1 MAIYSNQIGLNITEE
16 KLQLIELVF
25 ENNEYLIENVDEE
38 YFEEL
43 ISENTKDGKF
53 IFVLQNAFNQ
63 IILRKNINST
73 KISVSLPNSFF
84 KFFSIPVDSNLSKE
98 SLKEHINWEFSK
110 LFPTLN
116 IKNFS
121 IRHTL
126 SNIEENKIVRNAF
139 VYAIETRILKLIH
152 KFCARNNL
160 LIKNIDNCHI
170 ASTALM
176 QIQNKNS
183 EIFTFFIENKKISSI
198 LFKDDNLVYVKHLF
212 YDNISDI
219 SHLLISVIQD
229 IENQALS
236 HTIIDYV
243 YVTGN
248 VISDKLIN
256 TLNKQTPY
264 KISLIDPFTILKTK
278 PTLNNKIIEHNKT
291 RFAPSLGMA
300 LRAT

>member
-1 MAIYSNQIGLNITEE
+1 MAIYSNQIGINITEE
-16 KLQLIELVF
+16 RLQLIEIVF

-98 SLKEHINWEFSK
+98 RLKEHINWEFSK
-110 LFPTLN
+110 LYPTLN

-121 IRHTL
+121 IRNTL
-126 SNIEENKIVRNAF
+126 SIIEENKIVRNAF

-152 KFCARNNL
+152 KFCVRNNL
-160 LIKNIDNCHI
+160 LLKNIDNCHI
-170 ASTALM
+170 ASSALM
-176 QIQNKNS
+176 QIQNKNT
-183 EIFTFFIENKKISSI
+183 EIFTFFIENKKISSV
-198 LFKDDNLVYVKHLF
+198 LFKDDNLIYVKHLI
-212 YDNISDI
+212 YDNIHDI

-229 IENQALS
+229 IENQSLS
-236 HTIIDYV
+236 HSIIDYV

-248 VISDKLIN
+248 VISDELIKS
-256 TLNKQTPY
+256 LNKQTPY
-264 KISLIDPFTILKTK
+264 KINLINPFTILKVK
-278 PTLNNKIIEHNKT
+278 SNINNKIIEHNKT